1 MAFLK
6 QLRSSIEENARTAEV
21 KRWRTY
27 KHYPEQVEKAKA
39 ALAEHGEAV
48 EVTAY
53 EIPVEG
59 LGTRLKKQTWLVEQ
73 ADWVASEALPHRL
86 ELDAQGFDRAVTVIW
101 LFDGKVYLA
110 LDPDLAPTDVKA
122 LLNQEKNKRRLAL
135 EKAHALQTMTERLD
149 KPRMRERL
157 PQEVRIEVWQRDSGR
172 CVECGSQENLEF
184 DHIIPFAMGGSSTA
198 RNLQLLCGDCNRRKG
213 MTLG

>member
-1 MAFLK
+1 MKFW
-6 QLRSSIEENARTAEV
+6 RTA
-21 KRWRTY
+21 KD
-27 KHYPEQVEKAKA
+27 YPENVAEAKA
-39 ALAEHGEAV
+39 ALAERGEAV
-48 EVTAY
+48 KVTAHG
-53 EIPVEG
+53 IPFAAMD
-59 LGTRLKKQTWLVEQ
+59 TRLKAYDLRKKGYEWLVEE
-73 ADWVASEALPHRL
+73 ADWVASAALPHRL
-86 ELDAQGFDRAVTVIW
+86 DLREQGFDSAVTPIW
-101 LFDGKVYLA
+101 LFEGKVYLA
-110 LDPDLAPTDVKA
+110 LDPDLAPADVKA

-135 EKAHALQTMTERLD
+135 EKAHSLQAMTEQLD

-172 CVECGSQENLEF
+172 CVACGSQENLEF